1 MIRKV
6 IFGEDAKDKLLAGVN
21 TLANAVKVT
30 LGPKGRNVII
40 DKNFINPHITKDGVT
55 VAQEIEL
62 EDRVENMGATMVKNI
77 AKKTAEEAGDGTT
90 TATVLAQHIFSEGLE
105 AITSNSNI
113 NPIELKR
120 EMDKAVENIVKHIKD
135 NAKPIEDHQLE
146 EIAVIASNG
155 DVVLGTLIGQLM
167 RQIGVN
173 GTVTVED
180 SHTPNTYYELTDG
193 QKYDS
198 GYISSYFVTDVERQM
213 VNLEKPLILITN
225 EKINKFQPIQRFVEY
240 AYTNNRSLL
249 IVCEEMNGEALHVL
263 LANKHQKGLKVGV
276 IFAPGFAGQR
286 AALLEDMAISTGS
299 TLVGDG
305 YGLPFHHIKNVESIF
320 GSAEKVKIDRSGTV
334 IINGNAS
341 KEVIEKRIKEIEAH
355 RDLEP
360 DSKVK
365 ERFSSR
371 IATLNGGVGIIK
383 VGGYSEIE
391 VKEKKD
397 RIDDAVCAVR
407 SAMQEGVIP
416 GASWAY
422 LTSPVPKEPTEGERI
437 VYTAI
442 YRPFFEMCNNAGI
455 SPDDLQTI
463 YKNGKYSGYDFRE
476 LAPVKDLLKSKIV
489 DPAKVSRV
497 ALENAVSVAGLL
509 LTTECVIHNKLT
521 DLDIAMLSRGADNNR
536 FK

>member
-6 IFGEDAKDKLLAGVN
+6 TFGEEAKDKLLAGVN

-77 AKKTAEEAGDGTT
+77 AKKTAEQAGDGTT
-90 TATVLAQHIFSEGLE
+90 TATILAQSIFQTGLDVINKKE
-105 AITSNSNI
+105 V

-120 EMDKAVENIVKHIKD
+120 LMDKAVANIVEHIKA

-146 EIAVIASNG
+146 EIATIASNG
-155 DVVLGTLIGQLM
+155 DHELGNLIGALM

-173 GTVTVED
+173 GTVTIED
-180 SHTPNTYYELTDG
+180 SNTPLTYYELTDG
-193 QKYDS
+193 QKYDCS
-198 GYISSYFVTDVERQM
+198 YISPYFITEIERQ
-213 VNLEKPLILITN
+213 VASLDKPLILITN

-263 LANKHQKGLKVGV
+263 LANKQQKGLKVAAV
-276 IFAPGFAGQR
+276 FAPGFAGQR
-286 AALLEDMAISTGS
+286 AALLEDMALSTGA

-305 YGLPFHHIKNVESIF
+305 YGLPFHHIKAVDSVF
-320 GSAEKVKIDRSGTV
+320 GFAEKVKIDRTGTV

-341 KEVIEKRIKEIEAH
+341 KELIDKRIKEIEAH
-355 RDLEP
+355 RDLES
-360 DSKVK
+360 DNKVK

-383 VGGYSEIE
+383 VGGYSEVE

-397 RIDDAVCAVR
+397 RIDDAVCAVK
-407 SAMQEGVIP
+407 SAMEEGVIP

-422 LTSPVPKEPTEGERI
+422 LTAPVPKYPNVGEAI
-437 VYTAI
+437 IYEAI
-442 YRPFFEMCNNAGI
+442 YKPFMEMSNNAGLEGE
-455 SPDDLQTI
+455 DFLNCYQA
-463 YKNGKYSGYDFRE
+463 GKYSGYDFRNLE
-476 LAPVKDLLKSKIV
+476 PVKDLLKSKIV

-509 LTTECVIHNKLT
+509 LTTECVIQNKLT
-521 DLDIAMLSRGADNNR
+521 DLDIAMIARGADHNR
-536 FK
+536 LK